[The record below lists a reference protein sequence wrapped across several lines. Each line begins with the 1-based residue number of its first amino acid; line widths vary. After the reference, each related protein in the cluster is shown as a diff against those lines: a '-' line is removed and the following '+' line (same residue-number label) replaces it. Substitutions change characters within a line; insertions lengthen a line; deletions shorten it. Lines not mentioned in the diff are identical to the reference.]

1 MIYSFNKHENT
12 DIIHAKCIT
21 IKFSAIHSAKV
32 IIHISVQV
40 TSVPYYDTV
49 IKDKALTET

>member
-21 IKFSAIHSAKV
+21 IKFSAIHSATV
-32 IIHISVQV
+32 IIHISVEV

-49 IKDKALTET
+49 IKDKTLTET